1 MILLNAEHIKKS
13 YTEKPLLMDV
23 NLSIDQ
29 EDKIGLIGVNGSGK
43 STLLKILAGAV
54 DEEGGTIT
62 KSRELRSAYLAQ
74 NPPYDPG
81 LSVMEQAS
89 RYLLETGSQVEQYQY
104 QSMLTKLGITDFEQK
119 MGQLSGGQRK
129 RVAMAAVLT
138 ADSNLLILDEP
149 TNHMDSDVIIWLE
162 EYLLRYKG
170 AIFMI
175 THDRYFLDRV
185 ANRIV
190 EIDGGKLYSYDGNYD
205 YYLET
210 KAARKEMELASER
223 KRQAIYRKE
232 LAWIRRGAKART
244 TKAKGRIERFH
255 QLEESKL
262 VIDDAA
268 LEMTAASSRLGK
280 KIIEIEHLSKAYG
293 DLTAVENPLFWA

>member
-119 MGQLSGGQRK
+119 MGQLSGGCHG
-129 RVAMAAVLT
+129 
-138 ADSNLLILDEP
+138 S
-149 TNHMDSDVIIWLE
+149 S
-162 EYLLRYKG
+162 
-170 AIFMI
+170 F
-175 THDRYFLDRV
+175 
-185 ANRIV
+185 
-190 EIDGGKLYSYDGNYD
+190 DGGK
-205 YYLET
+205 
-210 KAARKEMELASER
+210 
-223 KRQAIYRKE
+223 Q
-232 LAWIRRGAKART
+232 
-244 TKAKGRIERFH
+244 F
-255 QLEESKL
+255 
-262 VIDDAA
+262 V
-268 LEMTAASSRLGK
+268 
-280 KIIEIEHLSKAYG
+280 
-293 DLTAVENPLFWA
+293 NPG